1 MTRDYTDEEMDDLRY
16 ELEMRKRYE
25 EENGIFTDDIIKAD
39 DVIGLT
45 DEEVIDEAG
54 LMGLI

>member
-1 MTRDYTDEEMDDLRY
+1 MGNYSEEEMDDLRY

-45 DEEVIDEAG
+45 DEEVVDEAG

>member
-1 MTRDYTDEEMDDLRY
+1 MDDLRY

-45 DEEVIDEAG
+45 DEEVVDEAEM
-54 LMGLI
+54 MGLI

>member
-1 MTRDYTDEEMDDLRY
+1 MGNYSDEEMDDLRY

-45 DEEVIDEAG
+45 DEEVVDEAG

>member
-1 MTRDYTDEEMDDLRY
+1 MGNFNDEEMDDLRY

-45 DEEVIDEAG
+45 DEEVVDEAEM
-54 LMGLI
+54 MGLI

>member
-1 MTRDYTDEEMDDLRY
+1 MGKYSDEEMDDLRY